1 MRSLFIYLSDIQLA
15 KLSDIIADLGVVV
28 IASVVLPTI
37 LETTMRTS
45 VVVTGTSVALFFWL
59 ISIVL
64 LKT

>member
-1 MRSLFIYLSDIQLA
+1 MSDIQLA